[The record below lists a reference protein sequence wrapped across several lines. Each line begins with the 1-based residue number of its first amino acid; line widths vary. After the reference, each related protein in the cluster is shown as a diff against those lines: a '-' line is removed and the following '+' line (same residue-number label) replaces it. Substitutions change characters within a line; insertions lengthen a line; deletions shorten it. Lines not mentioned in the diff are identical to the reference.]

1 MIVLRNYPDNR
12 VEIQNT
18 VVCVCVRVCVRVCVC
33 VCVCVC
39 GYSVKDPFI
48 AFLQQCID
56 IDVRLMINYVS
67 SRSLILIIPTKLTK
81 RFRLQKHL
89 MGF

>member
-18 VVCVCVRVCVRVCVC
+18 VVCVRACVC

-39 GYSVKDPFI
+39 GYSVKDPYI